1 MNPIRILLVED
12 HHLVRAGIRSLL
24 LGVAGVQVVGE
35 TGDGRE
41 ALRLIAEVRP
51 NVVLMDI
58 ALPGLNGLEATARAV
73 KDFPN
78 VRVIML
84 SMNRAEEYVLRA
96 LRCGAAGYLL
106 KDNTPVEL
114 EQAIRVVARGETY
127 LSPDVSKH
135 VIAAY
140 VQRRDSKPTSLER
153 LTPRQR
159 EVLQLIAEGRSTKE
173 IAKTLAISIKT
184 VEMHR
189 QQLREA
195 LDIHDTA
202 SLVRDALRMGVV
214 SADK

>member
-84 SMNRAEEYVLRA
+84 SMNRAEEYVLR
-96 LRCGAAGYLL
+96 RCAAAPPATCSRTTL
-106 KDNTPVEL
+106 PSSWSRPSEWS
-114 EQAIRVVARGETY
+114 R
-127 LSPDVSKH
+127 
-135 VIAAY
+135 AA
-140 VQRRDSKPTSLER
+140 KPISV
-153 LTPRQR
+153 PMS
-159 EVLQLIAEGRSTKE
+159 RST
-173 IAKTLAISIKT
+173 
-184 VEMHR
+184 
-189 QQLREA
+189 
-195 LDIHDTA
+195 
-202 SLVRDALRMGVV
+202 
-214 SADK
+214 